1 MHYEQFISPQT
12 QFHRFTDSFS
22 LELGGV
28 LLKGQIA
35 YRTWGRLNRSRN
47 NAVLVCHAFT
57 GWADLEAWWQPLL
70 GAGKALDPDRDFI
83 ICSNILGSCYG
94 TTGPSSIDP
103 QTGKPYGTNFPA
115 INVRDMVRL
124 QARLLDALG
133 VESLQMAIGGSLGG
147 MQVLE
152 WAALYPERVKSI
164 AVIAASG
171 RHSAWCIGLSE
182 AQRQAIYADPL
193 WQNGNYD
200 PAHPPAQGLAV
211 ARMIAMHTYRSWQSF
226 NDRFGRTPQSNP
238 QATSQPKIH
247 QPQQN
252 QFSIAS
258 YLNYQGDKLVERFDA
273 NTYVALSQAM
283 DRHDLTRSPQSYEAV
298 LKGIQQPSLVVAID
312 SDILYPPIEQEELA
326 HLIPN
331 AELAWLY
338 SPHGHDAF
346 LIEMDELNNLVVQ
359 FRQRAVR
366 TRLNGHYSEPNHP
379 PNPPI
384 ISFRS

>member
-1 MHYEQFISPQT
+1 MTYNHFISPDT
-12 QFHRFTDSFS
+12 QFHSFTDPFS

-28 LLKGQIA
+28 LLEGQIA
-35 YRTWGRLNRSRN
+35 YRTWGQLNRSRD

-57 GWADLEAWWQPLL
+57 GWADLEVWWQPLL
-70 GAGKALDPDRDFI
+70 GTGRALDPDRDFI

-103 QTGKPYGTNFPA
+103 QTGQPYGASFPA
-115 INVRDMVRL
+115 VNVRDMVRL

-133 VESLQMAIGGSLGG
+133 VEALRMAIGGSLGG

-152 WAALYPERVKSI
+152 WALLYPEKVKSI

-211 ARMIAMHTYRSWQSF
+211 ARMIAMHTYRSWHSF
-226 NDRFGRTPQSNP
+226 NDRFGRTVQPNPTQPEQS
-238 QATSQPKIH
+238 
-247 QPQQN
+247 

-258 YLNYQGDKLVERFDA
+258 YLQYQGDKLVERFDA
-273 NTYVALSQAM
+273 NSYIALSQAM
-283 DRHDLTRSPQSYEAV
+283 DRHDLTRSNQSYEAV
-298 LKGIQQPSLVVAID
+298 LNSIQQPTLLVAID
-312 SDILYPPIEQEELA
+312 SDLLYPPIEQQELA
-326 HLIPN
+326 NLIPN
-331 AELAWLY
+331 AELVWLS

-346 LIEMDELNNLVVQ
+346 LIEMDALNNLVVQ
-359 FRQRAVR
+359 FRQETLLQDRPPLGINAVA
-366 TRLNGHYSEPNHP
+366 T
-379 PNPPI
+379 
-384 ISFRS
+384 